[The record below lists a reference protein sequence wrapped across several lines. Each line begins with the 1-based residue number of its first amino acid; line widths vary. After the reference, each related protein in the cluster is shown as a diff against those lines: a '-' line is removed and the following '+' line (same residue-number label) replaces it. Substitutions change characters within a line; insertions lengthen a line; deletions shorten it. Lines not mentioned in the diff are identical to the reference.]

1 MELGEDLQ
9 RLGLTVGRIVA
20 VAEHAGARAPSYL
33 LTLDLGAQGRHEC
46 SVPRGEHEPDELEG
60 TQVLCARQGEEVSV
74 VAVHSHAH
82 GLVLLRPD
90 RDVEDGSTVA

>member
-1 MELGEDLQ
+1 VEVSEEVQ
-9 RLGLTVGRIVA
+9 RLGLTVGQIVA

-33 LTLDLGAQGRHEC
+33 LKLDLGAQGRHEC
-46 SVPRGEHEPDELEG
+46 SVPRGEYEQHELEG
-60 TQVLCARQGEEVSV
+60 TQVLCARQGGEVSL

-82 GLVLLRPD
+82 GVVLLRPD